1 MRLLTFTTQDYRPW
15 AERCRISFAPW
26 ATVEQHDLPRRETWI
41 QTCLQRP
48 ELLIEAASEPFA
60 TVGLCDADMV
70 AIRRP
75 ARLLDGL
82 LSNDWDVM
90 CDDRGPDAR
99 ERDRMSAQLVVF
111 RGVAGHEVLWKWAAL
126 CQKDDSPSLAIREQI
141 YLLRAI
147 QEQRPRIRNLHGG
160 ILVPPKSWDG
170 VVPDGIEIIHVPASR
185 DIEGTDYL
193 NDRI

>member
-1 MRLLTFTTQDYRPW
+1 MRLLTFTTRDYRPW

-48 ELLIEAASEPFA
+48 ELLIEASAPTE

-82 LSNDWDVM
+82 LSSDWDVM
-90 CDDRGPDAR
+90 CDDRGPSAR

-111 RGVAGHEVLWKWAAL
+111 RGVAGHELLWKWAAL
-126 CQKDDSPSLAIREQI
+126 CQKDESPNLAIREQV

-147 QEQRPRIRNLHGG
+147 QEQRPRVRNLHGG
-160 ILVPPKSWDG
+160 IFVPPRSWDG
-170 VVPDGIEIIHVPASR
+170 EVPDGTEMVHVPASR
-185 DIEGTDYL
+185 DIEGTEYL
-193 NDRI
+193 NDRL